1 MPIVYSKTE
10 GWTISEATP
19 EELLALMEIGKTI
32 VVHGLAGDYVKE
44 EYKNFLKHAP
54 NSLYYKDI

>member
-1 MPIVYSKTE
+1 
-10 GWTISEATP
+10 
-19 EELLALMEIGKTI
+19 MEIGKTI

-54 NSLYYKDI
+54 NSLYYKDT